1 MNRTRLT
8 DSERVAMQS
17 VETFLRETFLRC
29 LYVVA
34 RSAERDA
41 VRLGVVAHRTHR
53 LTTHGPN
60 HIVHIQTITRTPP
73 VQAHRPIVTYLQ
85 LPIQVC
91 FSILSVCR
99 PRPSVTDNFRHRQ
112 PYGLNSSIDRL
123 SDCLLFDIHLDY
135 RHKC

>member
-73 VQAHRPIVTYLQ
+73 VRAHRPIVTYLQ
-85 LPIQVC
+85 FPIQVC
-91 FSILSVCR
+91 F
-99 PRPSVTDNFRHRQ
+99 PRNDHAQPAAYKAPTSVTDT
-112 PYGLNSSIDRL
+112 LVVLIVV
-123 SDCLLFDIHLDY
+123 
-135 RHKC
+135 